1 MPTLVDKLS
10 GELVAT
16 LTPLRD
22 LAETAEKDNRALTDA
37 ERETVRQGM
46 AKAQDIKKR
55 LQDAKGDNELRDAI
69 GALGDGIGLVD
80 ADAERKS
87 REQQLNG
94 NTSGL
99 IIPAGGKSLGEYFT
113 ESEPYTDLLKTV
125 PGGHF
130 SKEHRVQGRPV
141 GYKNLLRPSMSERGQ
156 KTLVTGVSD
165 TSAGVYVQNDL
176 LGTKVGLDAFT
187 RPLRLRDLVTSGR
200 TTSDTVEYV
209 RLTSI
214 TNNAATVAEAT
225 TAALPTQNGSTGPLI
240 NNAGGGYKPESAL
253 ALVKVTTPVRTIAH
267 WIPVTKRAL
276 SDAAQIRTL
285 IDAFL
290 EYGLEEE
297 LEDQM
302 AAGDGTGE
310 NFSGLTTVSGTQSQ
324 AWDTDLLTT
333 TRKAKTKVRL
343 VGRSIPTGYLMH
355 PTDVEALDLLTDNEA
370 RFYFGGPSGTIQIGN
385 ANPLWNLPIIETE
398 AIAQGTAWVGD
409 WRKAVLWDR
418 EQSSITMTDSHADF
432 FIRNM
437 VAILAELRAAFGI
450 LQPNAFVSIDLTA

>member
-1 MPTLVDKLS
+1 MPTVMENLEA
-10 GELVAT
+10 ELVAT

-22 LAETAEKDNRALTDA
+22 LAKAAEDANRELTDP
-37 ERETVRQGM
+37 EREQIKTGM
-46 AKAQDIKKR
+46 AKATDIKDRIKNV
-55 LQDAKGDNELRDAI
+55 KGDQGLLDTVR
-69 GALGDGIGLVD
+69 ALGEGIGLND
-80 ADAERKS
+80 ADAERAK
-87 REQQLNG
+87 RGQQV
-94 NTSGL
+94 TQSGL
-99 IIPAGGKSLGEYFT
+99 IVPAGGKSLGEHFT
-113 ESEPYTDLLKTV
+113 DSEAYKDLLATV

-130 SKEHRVQGRPV
+130 TKEHRVQGRPV
-141 GYKNLLRPSMSERGQ
+141 GYQQLLRESLSAKAQ
-156 KTLVTGVSD
+156 KTLVTGASD
-165 TSAGVYVQNDL
+165 TSAGAFVQNDYRGL
-176 LGTKVGLDAFT
+176 QVGLDAFI
-187 RPLRLRDLVTSGR
+187 RPLRLRDLVTSGQ

-209 RLTSI
+209 RLTGI

-225 TAALPTQNGSTGPLI
+225 TSALPTQNETTGPLI
-240 NNAGGGYKPESAL
+240 NAAGGGYKPESAM
-253 ALVKVTTPVRTIAH
+253 ALVKVTTPVRTVAH

-302 AAGDGTGE
+302 VAGDGTGE
-310 NFSGLTTVSGTQSQ
+310 NFTGLTNTSGTQSQ
-324 AWDTDLLTT
+324 AWDTNILTT

-343 VGRSIPTGYLMH
+343 IGRSIPTAYVMH
-355 PTDVEALDLLTDNEA
+355 PTDVETLDLLTDNEA
-370 RFYFGGPSGTIQIGN
+370 RFYFGGPSGTIQIGT